1 MIRYRRS
8 GHSTGTTPIPH
19 GRFVR
24 GLDRSTIA
32 EVQRAPDLLRAIKQS
47 VDHDR
52 RPGRFLLTG
61 PANMLT
67 LPAVSESLAGR
78 MEVVTLLPLAQA
90 ETRERR
96 PTFLRKAF
104 AGTLATP
111 PEELIGHDLV
121 RAVLTR
127 GFPEMLRRTEA
138 ARMGSRLREG
148 PHTARRS

>member
-1 MIRYRRS
+1 
-8 GHSTGTTPIPH
+8 
-19 GRFVR
+19 
-24 GLDRSTIA
+24 
-32 EVQRAPDLLRAIKQS
+32 
-47 VDHDR
+47 
-52 RPGRFLLTG
+52 
-61 PANMLT
+61 MLT
-67 LPAVSESLAGR
+67 LPAVFESLAGR

-90 ETRERR
+90 ETRKRR

-138 ARMGSRLREG
+138 GRMGSRLREG